1 MSLSSR
7 FRVTNPRLL
16 SRVLRTTVLACAC
29 AASLASNGSDATW
42 ALYEVLP
49 LANAPMTGT
58 LSGTTTSFNQHF
70 KVDGTGTDTHSLIL
84 RYGVVATTTSG
95 GAVPLTV
102 TVTPK
107 NGQAKTSPLESSTE
121 GSWTEI
127 EIELPCST
135 APCQIDATTSVAVA
149 SGASLGS
156 SQVRIDWSA
165 TGILEGN
172 GASAPVETKV
182 DVKLVTP

>member
-16 SRVLRTTVLACAC
+16 SRLLRTAVLVGAC

-42 ALYEVLP
+42 SLYEVLP

-58 LSGTTTSFNQHF
+58 LSGATTTFNQHF
-70 KVDGTGTDTHSLIL
+70 KVDGTGTDTHQLVL

-95 GAVPLTV
+95 AAVPLTI

-107 NGQAKTSPLESSTE
+107 NGQPQTSPLESSNE

-127 EIELPCST
+127 EVDVPCST

-149 SGASLGS
+149 AGASLGS